1 MRTWVLAATALSGWS
16 QVTVAIQPLSVQ
28 VTAAEAVALQPLTGR
43 LQDRLAQQV
52 VKLPNVSLFDRQHV
66 DELLRERHFAD
77 PASMDRAAADSI
89 GRMLRVDVMLVVS
102 FYPLEN
108 TGLFSK
114 WAGEKRWTASAD
126 TVEVA
131 TGHVVAKS
139 VCGGIASEAEILAC
153 AQQIARDFQPSAASL
168 WNVKQQQAKAQ
179 AEAQQQQVKAQAEAA
194 GAAAASLQ
202 KDEEQRRVAAQQR
215 GQAMRVEELRHA
227 ETLQRERTDEAR
239 LSLQRMQEEKAQQE
253 ARARLDSELERVKTR
268 LSDLAA
274 EADATLD
281 FWTRFEREVQRQ
293 RGGSLRS
300 EIRSANTRLR
310 SDMDGANDCL
320 KRSQLTEALAYMEK
334 ARKEIEVLEQMK

>member
-1 MRTWVLAATALSGWS
+1 
-16 QVTVAIQPLSVQ
+16 
-28 VTAAEAVALQPLTGR
+28 
-43 LQDRLAQQV
+43 
-52 VKLPNVSLFDRQHV
+52 
-66 DELLRERHFAD
+66 
-77 PASMDRAAADSI
+77 MDRAAADSI

-227 ETLQRERTDEAR
+227 
-239 LSLQRMQEEKAQQE
+239 
-253 ARARLDSELERVKTR
+253 
-268 LSDLAA
+268 
-274 EADATLD
+274 
-281 FWTRFEREVQRQ
+281 
-293 RGGSLRS
+293 
-300 EIRSANTRLR
+300 
-310 SDMDGANDCL
+310 
-320 KRSQLTEALAYMEK
+320 
-334 ARKEIEVLEQMK
+334 